1 MRFLRVPSSPFLSEA
16 PKRYYDLFTSVFEAS
31 KQDRFMGN
39 DHFPVHFTNAQRSF
53 VVHEILQ
60 TTSFGRTEKG
70 EIGIDRLVRDGVFQ
84 AAYPLHEGDYK
95 YDRTEPQSWLM
106 ENNPRRILYDTWA
119 RYRVFYKHQPLDLIR
134 EYFGEKVSLYFA
146 WLGKTTASLMPLNTM
161 TSAVGLYTTWLF
173 PASLVGMLV
182 FCFGFIYLANNRP
195 AQDVCTIGKNITMC
209 PICDQVT
216 NNFCAVP

>member
-1 MRFLRVPSSPFLSEA
+1 MRFLRIPSSPFLSEA

-39 DHFPVHFTNAQRSF
+39 DHFPVHFTNAQRTF

-95 YDRTEPQSWLM
+95 YDKTEPQSWLM

-146 WLGKTTASLMPLNTM
+146 WLGKVDFFESTYTHPFRRSLHDL
-161 TSAVGLYTTWLF
+161 AVSGILGGHAGLLLWLHL
-173 PASLVGMLV
+173 SGE
-182 FCFGFIYLANNRP
+182 
-195 AQDVCTIGKNITMC
+195 
-209 PICDQVT
+209 
-216 NNFCAVP
+216 